1 MADGY
6 IPARKTELIQAMSA
20 EAGLPQ
26 GEESRFP
33 ELARLIAAILHYE
46 AHDALEQLKDLYAPL
61 DPDAAPG
68 RRATG
73 DGPLEAF
80 ETALEQALAKANFE
94 EIDADFARGRTLS
107 EDLVLK
113 ASNHG
118 IQDIRYFA
126 RGAHAQPVTQRTMFG
141 LRKKT
146 IEADVVDDVI
156 VLVAFKDE
164 DEIKPRERRAFA
176 KLRRGMRPGAA
187 LVKHFRNVAR
197 AELIS
202 LHPAAKPAMRRRDQL
217 FLAVPAIAGGVP
229 VLLQIVQAI
238 TVLFAVIAAYFGAQ
252 GAIDNDRLKQAVAA
266 ISGLVAVGAFVL
278 RQKMKYERQTL
289 LYQKQLSDTVYFRN
303 LANNAGVLDALIGAG
318 EEQDVKEALLA
329 YWTLRRA
336 GRPMSKSEI
345 DKSAEQFLRT
355 RLSLTVDFEI
365 GDALGKLERLGLV
378 VRDGETLSAIPCA
391 DALAKLDAAWDAY
404 FKFGVV
410 QSAGDPTARVAG

>member
-1 MADGY
+1 
-6 IPARKTELIQAMSA
+6 
-20 EAGLPQ
+20 
-26 GEESRFP
+26 
-33 ELARLIAAILHYE
+33 
-46 AHDALEQLKDLYAPL
+46 
-61 DPDAAPG
+61 
-68 RRATG
+68 
-73 DGPLEAF
+73 
-80 ETALEQALAKANFE
+80 
-94 EIDADFARGRTLS
+94 
-107 EDLVLK
+107 
-113 ASNHG
+113 
-118 IQDIRYFA
+118 
-126 RGAHAQPVTQRTMFG
+126 
-141 LRKKT
+141 
-146 IEADVVDDVI
+146 
-156 VLVAFKDE
+156 
-164 DEIKPRERRAFA
+164 
-176 KLRRGMRPGAA
+176 
-187 LVKHFRNVAR
+187 
-197 AELIS
+197 
-202 LHPAAKPAMRRRDQL
+202 L
-217 FLAVPAIAGGVP
+217 FLAVPAVAGGVP
-229 VLLQIVQAI
+229 VLLQIIPAI

-391 DALAKLDAAWDAY
+391 DALAKLDAAWDSY
-404 FKFGVV
+404 FKFGVI
-410 QSAGDPTARVAG
+410 QSAAEPNARIAG